1 MLLPAAVYIDPL
13 LGLGKQCHAAGS
25 VTLLAAAVYIDPL
38 LGYRTQRDAARSMAL
53 RLVP

>member
-1 MLLPAAVYIDPL
+1 MLRAAAVYLDPL
-13 LGLGKQCHAAGS
+13 LGLGKQRHAAGS
-25 VTLLAAAVYIDPL
+25 IKLLAAAVYIDPL